1 MILLDGTY
9 VLLQQYWWMIISVLG
24 ALLVFLL
31 FVQGGQTFIPY
42 LPKNETERA
51 MMVNVLGRKWEFTF
65 TTLVTFGGAFFASFP
80 LFYSTSFG
88 GAYWVWIA
96 ILLCFVIQ
104 SVSYEYRSKPKNVLG
119 RKTFDTFLVLNGFLG
134 TILLGTA
141 VGTFF
146 TGSDFTV
153 SKMNLANLEALTNP
167 SAGFTAISSWGSA
180 WHGLEAVLDPRNVML
195 GLAVCFL
202 ARVLALQYFVN
213 AINDEE
219 LTNRCRKVLRID
231 ATAFL
236 VFFLGFA
243 ISILL
248 SNGYAVRPESG
259 EVYLAPYKYLTNL
272 LEMPVVLALFLL
284 GVVGVLWGIGATLF
298 TKGRKGIWFSGLGT
312 VLTVFSLFLIAGFNN
327 TSYYPSSTDLQSS
340 LTIYNSSSSPFT
352 LKAMSY
358 VSLLIPFVA
367 GYIWYAWKSI
377 DLHKMTTQEIEK
389 PQKGSGALY

>member
-202 ARVLALQYFVN
+202 ARVLA
-213 AINDEE
+213 A
-219 LTNRCRKVLRID
+219 VLCQRHQ
-231 ATAFL
+231 
-236 VFFLGFA
+236 
-243 ISILL
+243 
-248 SNGYAVRPESG
+248 R
-259 EVYLAPYKYLTNL
+259 
-272 LEMPVVLALFLL
+272 
-284 GVVGVLWGIGATLF
+284 
-298 TKGRKGIWFSGLGT
+298 
-312 VLTVFSLFLIAGFNN
+312 
-327 TSYYPSSTDLQSS
+327 
-340 LTIYNSSSSPFT
+340 
-352 LKAMSY
+352 
-358 VSLLIPFVA
+358 
-367 GYIWYAWKSI
+367 
-377 DLHKMTTQEIEK
+377 
-389 PQKGSGALY
+389 